1 MRIRQEVEFSIEPRV
16 EKDGTMWSAYCDQLG
31 MASCGTTRE
40 EAEDNLVKTLQT
52 LMRVL
57 RRRGILEQ
65 TLEGAGIEFKI
76 VETNGVRV
84 VA

>member
-1 MRIRQEVEFSIEPRV
+1 MRIRQEVEFSFEPRV
-16 EKDGTMWSAYCDQLG
+16 EKDGTMWSAYCDELG

-40 EAEDNLVKTLQT
+40 QAEDNLVKTVQT

-65 TLEGAGIEFKI
+65 TLTSVGFEWKV

>member
-1 MRIRQEVEFSIEPRV
+1 MRIRQEVEFWIEPRV
-16 EKDGTMWSAYCDQLG
+16 EKDGTMWSAYCDELG
-31 MASCGTTRE
+31 MATCGITRE
-40 EAEDNLVKTLQT
+40 EAEENLVKTLQT

-65 TLEGAGIEFKI
+65 TLESVGIEFKTI
-76 VETNGVRV
+76 ETERMRV